1 MLKTLLAQ
9 VKEYKKASIL
19 APLWVAME
27 VVLEVFIPF
36 MLSIMIDKGL
46 NAPGGNMQ
54 VVIITAIIM
63 LIAATCSLFS
73 GFQSGK
79 YAAYASAGFA
89 KNLRKAQYEKI
100 EDFSFKEIDKYSTSS
115 LITRMTTDVT
125 NVQNAYMMIIR
136 TCVRAPMMLV
146 ATLFMTSLLNKKIAM
161 YFVAT
166 IILLGIVLFGVI
178 FIVRPIFNRL
188 FKEYDRLNQGVQENV
203 SGIRVVKSFVREDY
217 EIKQFH
223 KRSKALF
230 STQRLAENILTIN
243 APAMQ
248 FSSYALILLIS
259 WTGAHMIVSHT
270 MTTGQLMSL
279 FTYVM
284 NILMSLMMLSM
295 VVVMVSMSIASGS
308 RISEVINQKSSL
320 TSPENG
326 LTTVTNGDIRF
337 NHVTFDY
344 GKNDDESQHVLEDIN
359 LHIPSGS
366 TLGIL
371 GATGSSKSSLVQLIP
386 RLYDVSEGS
395 VEVAQHNVKDYDL
408 EVLRDNVAMVLQKNV
423 LFSGTIKE
431 NMRWGNAEAS
441 DEEIMEA
448 CKLAQAD
455 EFIQL
460 MPDKYDTYIERGGS
474 NVSGGQRQR
483 LCIARALLKKP
494 KILILDDSTSAVD
507 TKTDALIRQAFLKKI
522 PNTTRIIISQRISSI
537 QDADQIL
544 VLDNGKVSV
553 IGTHETLLKTSPQ
566 YRETYL
572 AQQKGGDFDEA

>member
-27 VVLEVFIPF
+27 VILEVFIPF

-146 ATLFMTSLLNKKIAM
+146 ASLFMTSLLNKKIAM

-248 FSSYALILLIS
+248 FSAYALILLIS

-326 LTTVTNGDIRF
+326 LTTVANGDIRF
-337 NHVTFDY
+337 KHVTFDY
-344 GKNDDESQHVLEDIN
+344 GKNDDENQHVLEDIN

-431 NMRWGNAEAS
+431 NMRWGNAKAS

-544 VLDNGKVSV
+544 VLDNGKISA

>member
-146 ATLFMTSLLNKKIAM
+146 ASLFMTSLLNKKIAM

-248 FSSYALILLIS
+248 FSAYALILLIS

-320 TSPENG
+320 TSPKNG
-326 LTTVTNGDIRF
+326 LTTVANGDIRF
-337 NHVTFDY
+337 KHVTFDY

-544 VLDNGKVSV
+544 VLDNGKVSA

>member
-146 ATLFMTSLLNKKIAM
+146 ASLFMTSLLNKKIAM

-248 FSSYALILLIS
+248 FSAYALILLIS

-326 LTTVTNGDIRF
+326 LTTVANGDIRF
-337 NHVTFDY
+337 KHVTFDY
-344 GKNDDESQHVLEDIN
+344 GKNDDENQHVLEDIN

-448 CKLAQAD
+448 CKLAQDD

>member
-248 FSSYALILLIS
+248 FSTYALILLIS

-308 RISEVINQKSSL
+308 RISKVINQKSSL

-326 LTTVTNGDIRF
+326 LTTVANGDIRF

-544 VLDNGKVSV
+544 VLDNGKVSA

>member
-248 FSSYALILLIS
+248 FSAYALILLIS

-359 LHIPSGS
+359 LHILSGS

-544 VLDNGKVSV
+544 VLDNGKVSA

>member
-146 ATLFMTSLLNKKIAM
+146 ASLFMTSLLNKKIAM

-178 FIVRPIFNRL
+178 FIVRPIYNRL

-248 FSSYALILLIS
+248 FSAYALILLIS

-308 RISEVINQKSSL
+308 RISKVINQKSSL

-326 LTTVTNGDIRF
+326 LTTVANGDIRF

-544 VLDNGKVSV
+544 VLDNGKVSA

>member
-146 ATLFMTSLLNKKIAM
+146 ASLFMTSLLNKKIAM

-248 FSSYALILLIS
+248 FSAYALILLIS

-279 FTYVM
+279 VTYVM

-326 LTTVTNGDIRF
+326 LTTVANGDIRF
-337 NHVTFDY
+337 KHVTFDY

>member
-146 ATLFMTSLLNKKIAM
+146 ALLFMTSLLNKKIAM

-248 FSSYALILLIS
+248 FSAYALILLIS

-308 RISEVINQKSSL
+308 RISKVINQKSSL

-326 LTTVTNGDIRF
+326 LTTVANGDIRF

-544 VLDNGKVSV
+544 VLDNGKVSA

>member
-248 FSSYALILLIS
+248 FSAYALILLIS

-326 LTTVTNGDIRF
+326 LTTVANGDIRF

-544 VLDNGKVSV
+544 VLDNGKVSA

>member
-248 FSSYALILLIS
+248 FSAYALILLIS

-326 LTTVTNGDIRF
+326 LTNVANGDIRF
-337 NHVTFDY
+337 KHVTFDY

-544 VLDNGKVSV
+544 VLDNGKVSA

>member
-217 EIKQFH
+217 EITQFH

-248 FSSYALILLIS
+248 FSAYALILLIS

-326 LTTVTNGDIRF
+326 LTTVANGDIRF

>member
-178 FIVRPIFNRL
+178 FIVRPIYNRL

-248 FSSYALILLIS
+248 FSAYALILLIS

-308 RISEVINQKSSL
+308 RISKVINQKSSL

-326 LTTVTNGDIRF
+326 LTTVANGDIRF

-544 VLDNGKVSV
+544 VLDNGKVSA

>member
-79 YAAYASAGFA
+79 YAAFASAGFA

-248 FSSYALILLIS
+248 FSAYALILLIS

-337 NHVTFDY
+337 NHVTYDY

-522 PNTTRIIISQRISSI
+522 PNITRIIISQRISSI

>member
-136 TCVRAPMMLV
+136 TCVRAPMMLI
-146 ATLFMTSLLNKKIAM
+146 ASLFMTSLLNKKIAM

-248 FSSYALILLIS
+248 FSAYALILLIS

-308 RISEVINQKSSL
+308 RISKVINQKSSL

-326 LTTVTNGDIRF
+326 LTTVANGDIRF

-544 VLDNGKVSV
+544 VLDNGKVSA

>member
-217 EIKQFH
+217 EITQFH

-248 FSSYALILLIS
+248 FSAYALILLIS

-326 LTTVTNGDIRF
+326 LTTVANGDIRF

-344 GKNDDESQHVLEDIN
+344 GKNDDENQHVLEDIN
-359 LHIPSGS
+359 LHIPS
-366 TLGIL
+366 
-371 GATGSSKSSLVQLIP
+371 P
-386 RLYDVSEGS
+386 
-395 VEVAQHNVKDYDL
+395 
-408 EVLRDNVAMVLQKNV
+408 
-423 LFSGTIKE
+423 
-431 NMRWGNAEAS
+431 
-441 DEEIMEA
+441 
-448 CKLAQAD
+448 
-455 EFIQL
+455 
-460 MPDKYDTYIERGGS
+460 
-474 NVSGGQRQR
+474 
-483 LCIARALLKKP
+483 
-494 KILILDDSTSAVD
+494 
-507 TKTDALIRQAFLKKI
+507 
-522 PNTTRIIISQRISSI
+522 II
-537 QDADQIL
+537 
-544 VLDNGKVSV
+544 
-553 IGTHETLLKTSPQ
+553 
-566 YRETYL
+566 
-572 AQQKGGDFDEA
+572 

>member
-146 ATLFMTSLLNKKIAM
+146 ASLFMTSLLNKKIAM

-166 IILLGIVLFGVI
+166 IILLGIILFGVI

-248 FSSYALILLIS
+248 FSAYALILLIS

-326 LTTVTNGDIRF
+326 LTTVANGDIRF

-344 GKNDDESQHVLEDIN
+344 GKNDDENQHVLEDIN

-507 TKTDALIRQAFLKKI
+507 TKTDALIRQAFLEKI

-544 VLDNGKVSV
+544 VLDNGKVSA

>member
-248 FSSYALILLIS
+248 FSAYALILLIS

-308 RISEVINQKSSL
+308 RISKVINQKSSL

-326 LTTVTNGDIRF
+326 LTTVANGDIRF

-544 VLDNGKVSV
+544 VLDNGKVSA

>member
-248 FSSYALILLIS
+248 FSAYALILLIS

-308 RISEVINQKSSL
+308 RISKVINQKSSL

-326 LTTVTNGDIRF
+326 LTTVANGDIRF

-483 LCIARALLKKP
+483 LCIARALLKNP

-544 VLDNGKVSV
+544 VLDNGKVSA

>member
-248 FSSYALILLIS
+248 FSAYALILLIS

-284 NILMSLMMLSM
+284 NILMSLMMLST

-326 LTTVTNGDIRF
+326 LTTVANGDIRF

-544 VLDNGKVSV
+544 VLDNGKVSA

>member
-146 ATLFMTSLLNKKIAM
+146 ASLFMTSLLNKKIAM

-248 FSSYALILLIS
+248 FSAYALILLIS

-320 TSPENG
+320 SSPENG
-326 LTTVTNGDIRF
+326 LTTVANGDIRF

-544 VLDNGKVSV
+544 VLDNGKVSA

>member
-248 FSSYALILLIS
+248 FSAYALILLIS

-326 LTTVTNGDIRF
+326 LTTVANGDIRF

-544 VLDNGKVSV
+544 VLGNGKVSV

>member
-248 FSSYALILLIS
+248 FSAYALILLIS

-326 LTTVTNGDIRF
+326 LTTVANGDIRF

>member
-1 MLKTLLAQ
+1 MLKTLLAH

-203 SGIRVVKSFVREDY
+203 SGIRVVKSFVREGY
-217 EIKQFH
+217 EITQFH

-248 FSSYALILLIS
+248 FSAYALILLIS

-308 RISEVINQKSSL
+308 RISKVINQKSSL

-544 VLDNGKVSV
+544 VLDNGKVSA

>member
-248 FSSYALILLIS
+248 FSTYALILLIS

-326 LTTVTNGDIRF
+326 LTTVANGDIRF

-507 TKTDALIRQAFLKKI
+507 TKTDTLIRQAFLKKI

-544 VLDNGKVSV
+544 VLDNGKVSA

>member
-146 ATLFMTSLLNKKIAM
+146 ASLFMASLLNKKIAM

-248 FSSYALILLIS
+248 FSAYALILLIS

-326 LTTVTNGDIRF
+326 LTTVANGDIRF

-344 GKNDDESQHVLEDIN
+344 GKNDDENQHVLEDIN

>member
-166 IILLGIVLFGVI
+166 IILLGIILFGVI
-178 FIVRPIFNRL
+178 FIVRPIYNRL

-248 FSSYALILLIS
+248 FSAYALILLIS

-308 RISEVINQKSSL
+308 RISKVINQKSSL

-326 LTTVTNGDIRF
+326 LTTVANGDIRF

-544 VLDNGKVSV
+544 VLDNGKVSA

>member
-146 ATLFMTSLLNKKIAM
+146 ASLFMTSLLNKKIAM

-223 KRSKALF
+223 KRSKSLF

-248 FSSYALILLIS
+248 FSAYALILLIS

-308 RISEVINQKSSL
+308 RISKVINQKSSL

-326 LTTVTNGDIRF
+326 LTTVANGDIRF

-544 VLDNGKVSV
+544 VLDNGKVSA